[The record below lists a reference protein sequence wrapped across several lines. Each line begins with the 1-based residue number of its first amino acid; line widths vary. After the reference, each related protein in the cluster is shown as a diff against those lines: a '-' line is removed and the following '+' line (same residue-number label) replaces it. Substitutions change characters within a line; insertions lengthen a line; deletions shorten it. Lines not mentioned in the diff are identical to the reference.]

1 MYNGFVSICSN
12 QSQLGEIM
20 PNITVVYAFEEPP
33 KRYKQS
39 MYLVGPTPMNPEIE
53 SYRPEALRLLE
64 AAGYDGVVFVPEM
77 RSGGNRTILSPQE
90 YLDLIEWQDRCL
102 HLADVILAWV
112 PRNMETMPGLTTN
125 IEWGQWKDSGK
136 IVFGAPKDAFGTNYL
151 RLYAEKLH
159 VPEATTLKQT
169 VANALELMGE
179 GAWRTDGEREI
190 PLFVW
195 RTGRFQEWYRSQRD
209 AGNVLEHARVVW
221 TFRVGEDRRLVFFWA
236 LHAEVYISAEGRSK
250 TNEVVLSRPDI
261 ATIVLYQRAECLNDS
276 RVVLIREFRTPVSNP
291 SGYVWEVPGGSSFK
305 PVPNPRVLASE
316 ECQEETGLKI
326 PADRFDFY
334 GSRQL
339 VATMSAHRAHLF
351 AAEATDEEMESLRQ
365 KQGIPQ
371 GVLEDTERTYV
382 EIPTLREIREQE
394 LVDWPTLGMILH
406 VLVE

>member
-1 MYNGFVSICSN
+1 MS
-12 QSQLGEIM
+12 
-20 PNITVVYAFEEPP
+20 NITVVYLGEKPP
-33 KRYKQS
+33 RGYEKS
-39 MYLVGPTPMNPEIE
+39 IYLLGPTPRNPEVK
-53 SYRPEALRLLE
+53 SWRPQAIQLLE
-64 AAGYDGVVFVPEM
+64 AAGYNGVVFIPEVHPD
-77 RSGGNRTILSPQE
+77 GDEHVDFQE
-90 YLDLIEWQDRCL
+90 KYVELIEWQERCL
-102 HLADVILAWV
+102 NLADVIIAWV

-125 IEWGQWKDSGK
+125 EEWGKWKDSGK
-136 IVFGAPKDAFGTNYL
+136 IVFGAPEDAYSTRYL
-151 RLYAEKLH
+151 KHYAKKLN
-159 VPEATTLKQT
+159 VPEATTLEQT
-169 VANALELMGE
+169 VANALELLGE

-195 RTGRFQEWYRSQRD
+195 RTDRFQEWYQAQRD

-221 TFRVGEDRRLVFFWA
+221 TFRVGKDRRLVFFWA
-236 LHAEVYISAEGRSK
+236 LHAEVYITAEGRSK

-261 ATIVLYQRAECLNDS
+261 ATIVLYQRAERLNDS

-316 ECQEETGLKI
+316 ECQEETGLKL
-326 PADRFDFY
+326 PADRFVMY

-351 AAEATDEEMESLRQ
+351 AAELNEEEMEILRQ

>member
-1 MYNGFVSICSN
+1 MS
-12 QSQLGEIM
+12 
-20 PNITVVYAFEEPP
+20 NITVIYAFEEPP

-39 MYLVGPTPMNPEIE
+39 MYLMGPTPSTPEIK
-53 SYRPEALRLLE
+53 SYRSEALMLLE
-64 AAGYDGVVFVPEM
+64 AAGYDGVVFVPEL
-77 RSGGNRTILSPQE
+77 RPGRNRTILSSQE
-90 YLDLIEWQDRCL
+90 YFDLIEWQERCL
-102 HLADVILAWV
+102 NLADVILAWV
-112 PRNMETMPGLTTN
+112 PRNTETMLGLTTN
-125 IEWGQWKDSGK
+125 EEWGKWKDSGK
-136 IVFGAPKDAFGTNYL
+136 IVFGAPEDAHSIRYL
-151 RLYAEKLH
+151 RLYAKKLN
-159 VPEATTLKQT
+159 VPEATTLKKT

-195 RTGRFQEWYRSQRD
+195 RTDRFQKWYQAQRD

-221 TFRVGEDRRLVFFWA
+221 TFRVGKDRRLVFFWA
-236 LHAEVYISAEGRSK
+236 LHAEVYITAEGRSK

-261 ATIVLYQRAECLNDS
+261 ATIVLYQRAKRLNDS

-305 PVPNPRVLASE
+305 PVPDPRVLASH
-316 ECQEETGLKI
+316 ECEEETSLKLE
-326 PADRFDFY
+326 ADRFEFY

-339 VATMSAHRAHLF
+339 VATMSAHRAYVY
-351 AAEATDEEMESLRQ
+351 AAELTDDEMESLRK

-382 EIPTLREIREQE
+382 EIPTLGEIRAQE